1 MFLVDL
7 NCFVMSKQ
15 VIKRF
20 VQKNTQNKQKTVKK
34 KITTKRNLFRM
45 TFLQTI

>member
-34 KITTKRNLFRM
+34 KKSQLRGTYFV
-45 TFLQTI
+45 

>member
-34 KITTKRNLFRM
+34 KKNHN
-45 TFLQTI
+45 

>member
-1 MFLVDL
+1 MHDMFLVDL

-20 VQKNTQNKQKTVKK
+20 VQKKTHKISKKLLKK
-34 KITTKRNLFRM
+34 KSQLRGTYFV
-45 TFLQTI
+45 

>member
-34 KITTKRNLFRM
+34 KSQLRGTYFV
-45 TFLQTI
+45 